1 MDPPSSLF
9 LFFLCSNH
17 YQTNKKSIGEN
28 AQNTNTAGKKNCRQS
43 LLSTFLPSK
52 SGRQKNNFLA
62 AKPTR
67 SPPGGQIEDRVMF
80 AVSGTSAAAEWCK
93 ENLKWAGGQGAPLDF
108 RGPELR
114 DMAALRGP
122 QASYPAQ
129 ILQFQM
135 STQS

>member
-1 MDPPSSLF
+1 MPPIFITISTIKF
-9 LFFLCSNH
+9 AAE
-17 YQTNKKSIGEN
+17 KKD
-28 AQNTNTAGKKNCRQS
+28 
-43 LLSTFLPSK
+43 FP
-52 SGRQKNNFLA
+52 A
-62 AKPTR
+62 APR
-67 SPPGGQIEDRVMF
+67 SWRTEWAPHV
-80 AVSGTSAAAEWCK
+80 AGTSAAAEWCK
-93 ENLKWAGGQGAPLDF
+93 ENLKWAGGQAPLDF

>member
-1 MDPPSSLF
+1 M
-9 LFFLCSNH
+9 H
-17 YQTNKKSIGEN
+17 RIQIRQREKK
-28 AQNTNTAGKKNCRQS
+28 CRQS
-43 LLSTFLPSK
+43 LLSTFLPS
-52 SGRQKNNFLA
+52 NLA
-62 AKPTR
+62 AKKTTFRRQNLRGPR
-67 SPPGGQIEDRVMF
+67 QVLRLRGRKLYLCC
-80 AVSGTSAAAEWCK
+80 AAGTSAAAEWCK
-93 ENLKWAGGQGAPLDF
+93 ENLKWAGGPGAPLDF

>member
-1 MDPPSSLF
+1 MPPIF
-9 LFFLCSNH
+9 IIN
-17 YQTNKKSIGEN
+17 I
-28 AQNTNTAGKKNCRQS
+28 
-43 LLSTFLPSK
+43 STI
-52 SGRQKNNFLA
+52 NLA
-62 AKPTR
+62 AKKQL
-67 SPPGGQIEDRVMF
+67 SGGKTSEVP
-80 AVSGTSAAAEWCK
+80 ANWWWSVLGTSVAAEWCK